1 MPRLALGLEFCGSR
15 YRGWQTQQ
23 DGVIS
28 VQETVEKALAKVA
41 NHPVTLHAAGRT
53 DAGVH
58 ACNMIA
64 HFDTDAIR
72 PIRGWIRGTNSEL
85 PHDIAIRWLQ
95 PMPEAF
101 HARFKAIARRYRYVI
116 YNQPHRPALLNG
128 QVTHHY
134 HPLDLHLMQQA
145 AQKLV
150 GTHDFTSFRAVACQS
165 NQPIRDVSHL
175 TLTRHGQ
182 LIVLD
187 IQANGFL
194 HHMVRNIVG
203 VLLEIGEGLRPIEWV
218 DELLAVRDRKAAG
231 ITAPPD
237 GLYFINAYYPA
248 EFELPEVTLGPV
260 WLNIDES
267 LK

>member
-23 DGVIS
+23 AGVLS
-28 VQETVEKALAKVA
+28 VQETVETALSKIA
-41 NHPVTLHAAGRT
+41 NHPIILHAAGRT

-64 HFDTDAIR
+64 HFETDAER
-72 PIRGWIRGTNSEL
+72 SIRGWIRGTNTAL
-85 PHDIAIRWLQ
+85 PHDIAVRWLQ
-95 PMPEAF
+95 PMDNNF

-116 YNQPHRPALLNG
+116 YNHPYRPALLNG

-134 HPLDLHLMQQA
+134 APLNLKKMQLA
-145 AQKLV
+145 AEKLI
-150 GTHDFTSFRAVACQS
+150 GTHNFTSFRAVACQS
-165 NQPIRDVSHL
+165 NQPVRHVSHL
-175 TLTRHGQ
+175 TLTKHGQ

-203 VLLEIGEGLRPIEWV
+203 ALLEIGEGLQPIEWI
-218 DELLAVRDRKAAG
+218 DHLLAVQDRKEAG
-231 ITAPPD
+231 VTAPPD
-237 GLYFINAYYPA
+237 GLYFINAYYPD
-248 EFELPEVTLGPV
+248 EFKLPDLPLGPV
-260 WLNIDES
+260 WLNIDE
-267 LK
+267 

>member
-1 MPRLALGLEFCGSR
+1 MPRFALGLEFCGSR

-23 DGVIS
+23 AGIMS
-28 VQETVEKALAKVA
+28 VQQTVETALSKIA
-41 NHPVTLHAAGRT
+41 NHPITLHAAGRT

-64 HFDTDAIR
+64 HFETDAER
-72 PIRGWIRGTNSEL
+72 SIRGWIRGANTVL
-85 PHDIAIRWLQ
+85 PHDIAVRWLQ
-95 PMPEAF
+95 PMESDF

-116 YNQPHRPALLNG
+116 YNHPYRPALLNG

-134 HPLDLHLMQQA
+134 AALDITKMQLA
-145 AQKLV
+145 AEKLI
-150 GTHDFTSFRAVACQS
+150 GIHNFTSFRAVACQS
-165 NQPIRDVSHL
+165 NQPVRHVSHL
-175 TLTRHGQ
+175 TLTQHGQ

-203 VLLEIGEGLRPIEWV
+203 ALLEIGEGLRPIEWI
-218 DELLAVRDRKAAG
+218 DHLLAVQDRKEAG

-237 GLYFINAYYPA
+237 GLYFINAYYPD
-248 EFELPEVTLGPV
+248 EFQLPNVPLGPV
-260 WLNIDES
+260 WLNIE
-267 LK
+267 